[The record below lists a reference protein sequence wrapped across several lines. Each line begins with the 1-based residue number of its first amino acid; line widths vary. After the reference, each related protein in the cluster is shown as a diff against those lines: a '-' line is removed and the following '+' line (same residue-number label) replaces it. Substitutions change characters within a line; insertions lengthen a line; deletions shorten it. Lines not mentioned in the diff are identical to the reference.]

1 MYLITIDGK
10 VIRKLSEGDDRVGD
24 PGFSPDGKFVVFW
37 ANAGV
42 LGDRGFDGGDIVVA
56 CDRWQGKAEASD
68 TNDQHGLRR

>member
-37 ANAGV
+37 ANAA
-42 LGDRGFDGGDIVVA
+42 DSGFDGGEIMVA
-56 CDRWQGKAEASD
+56 PTDGKGKPGE
-68 TNDQHGLRR
+68 